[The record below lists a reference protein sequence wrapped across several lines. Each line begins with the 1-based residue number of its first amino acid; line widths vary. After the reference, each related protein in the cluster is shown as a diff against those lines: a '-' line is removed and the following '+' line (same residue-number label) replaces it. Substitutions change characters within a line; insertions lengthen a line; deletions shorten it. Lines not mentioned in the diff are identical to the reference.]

1 MKTDKAY
8 CASSFLMYRTVYE
21 KELCFGENY
30 PPVRH
35 YPTPQNR
42 TPIADSDTLL
52 RVLKEKT
59 EAAAAGGKAAL
70 ALSGGIDSAILAKFM
85 PKGSVAY
92 TFKCVVPGM
101 KVTDESGAAAK
112 YAAECGLEHRIIEVT
127 WEDIEQLAP
136 VLMAHKGAP
145 IHSIEV
151 QIYKAALQVK
161 ADGFD
166 TLVFGESSDVTFGGM
181 SGLLSKDW
189 LYGDFLERY
198 AYVMPYKVLKE
209 ARLETAPVIKHEKD
223 GFVDPHAFCSTE
235 FYEESLNSYYN
246 ATDTAGV
253 RFAAPFS
260 ECIMSVPIDYDR
272 IRSGENKYLVRE
284 VFNKLY
290 DGFAIPPK
298 LPMPRATN
306 EWLRDWQ
313 GPVRH
318 EFYPHCTDEMT
329 GDQKWLV
336 WSLERFMNMYEAE

>member
-21 KELCFGENY
+21 KELCFGDNY
-30 PPVRH
+30 PPIRR

-42 TPIADSDTLL
+42 TPVADSDTLL

-59 EAAAAGGKAAL
+59 EVAAADGKAAL

-101 KVTDESGAAAK
+101 EVTDESGAAAK

-166 TLVFGESSDVTFGGM
+166 KMIFGETADAVFGGL
-181 SGLLSKDW
+181 SGLLSKSW
-189 LYGDFLERY
+189 RVGEYLERY
-198 AYVMPYKVLKE
+198 PYVQPWKVL
-209 ARLETAPVIKHEKD
+209 RDSVMVTAPVQQHEKD
-223 GFVDPHAFCSTE
+223 GFVDPHEYISQT
-235 FYEESLNSYYN
+235 FYPESLNSYYN
-246 ATDTAGV
+246 ATVTAGV
-253 RFAAPFS
+253 EFIAPYS

-272 IRSGENKYLVRE
+272 IRNGENKYLVRE

-306 EWLRDWQ
+306 EWFRDWR
-313 GPVRH
+313 GPVRS
-318 EFYPHCTDEMT
+318 EFYPHCTDNMT

-336 WSLERFMNMYEAE
+336 WALERFFGMYEA